1 MEFFACFH
9 EFYNMGK
16 KNRGVKK
23 SHQTK
28 NLKFAIVVAL
38 SGESLK
44 SEAKLGFRHSGYNEK
59 FL

>member
-28 NLKFAIVVAL
+28 NLKFAIQDWAGHPGVF
-38 SGESLK
+38 G
-44 SEAKLGFRHSGYNEK
+44 
-59 FL
+59 